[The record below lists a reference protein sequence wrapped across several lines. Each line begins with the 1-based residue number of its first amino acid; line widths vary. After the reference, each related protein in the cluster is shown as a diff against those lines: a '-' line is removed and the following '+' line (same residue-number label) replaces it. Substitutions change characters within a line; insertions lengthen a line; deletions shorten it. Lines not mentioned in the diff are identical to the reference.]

1 MPFILFWVNL
11 TGIPVQITV
20 LPQQVPTIIQMQ
32 PAPQSSLNEP
42 AGCRYLVCKA

>member
-1 MPFILFWVNL
+1 MPFILMWVNL

-20 LPQQVPTIIQMQ
+20 LPQQVPTITQI
-32 PAPQSSLNEP
+32 APQIKSSLDEP